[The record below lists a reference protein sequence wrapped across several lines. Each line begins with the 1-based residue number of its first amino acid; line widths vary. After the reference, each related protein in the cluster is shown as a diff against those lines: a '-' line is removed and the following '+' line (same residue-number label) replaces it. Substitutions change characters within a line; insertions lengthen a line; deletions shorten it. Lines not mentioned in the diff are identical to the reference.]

1 MKTKIDWWT
10 KKHFLF
16 FYITFFIALLIGLL
30 IGGFGPD
37 HLKQKEFNQII
48 PESEETTD
56 VLVRILDVDRLN
68 QFLFVNTHF
77 ANNNNFGFTQN
88 VEYKSWL
95 WGTNDLANSSRVPNF
110 YEETTV
116 GLSSQNGDG
125 DGDDDIDGWD
135 LLEYS
140 KHKREVECEISK
152 NCTKHTMLF
161 VPYLHHKNYFLR
173 VKFNNTYEK
182 KYSKIFI
189 DKKSERKFLK
199 FYLPKIVPLIGIWIT
214 FFVIFIYSRIHEYD
228 DPQFETIHDIPGYLA
243 AKVLFWIFIAV
254 YILNLIY
261 SSIRSLIEIKKN
273 PQDQT
278 KFYFFFSLFLISF
291 VMIFI
296 AFVGNYI
303 STLQNTSLE
312 FLSYFTIFNI
322 YIIFLSY
329 AYLPKFE
336 KVREYQNEKS
346 YSDEEDGDSNS
357 DSDIKLDDMSSGISF
372 NEFI

>member
-95 WGTNDLANSSRVPNF
+95 WGTNDLTNSSRVPNF

-116 GLSSQNGDG
+116 GLSSQNGYG

-161 VPYLHHKNYFLR
+161 VP
-173 VKFNNTYEK
+173 
-182 KYSKIFI
+182 
-189 DKKSERKFLK
+189 
-199 FYLPKIVPLIGIWIT
+199 
-214 FFVIFIYSRIHEYD
+214 RIHEYD

-273 PQDQT
+273 PQDQA